1 MVARAITHWMVRQ
14 NVIHE
19 EDEELYEFA
28 LQSLFYSLAPFI
40 LSLFIGTIL
49 GQVRDG
55 IVLSIPL
62 CFIRKYSGG
71 YHAPYGWMCM
81 LISVSLLLVSILI
94 QPYVQCNVWLLALSV
109 LAFLS
114 LSILSPIDSK
124 NRPLEQME
132 KRRYKKS
139 TIIMTLSCEIVY
151 LCMWVLRMEQV
162 ASVVAMGIILA
173 ASLQLPCIPK
183 LLKKTIR

>member
-1 MVARAITHWMVRQ
+1 MVAKMV
-14 NVIHE
+14 
-19 EDEELYEFA
+19 
-28 LQSLFYSLAPFI
+28 
-40 LSLFIGTIL
+40 
-49 GQVRDG
+49 
-55 IVLSIPL
+55 
-62 CFIRKYSGG
+62 
-71 YHAPYGWMCM
+71 
-81 LISVSLLLVSILI
+81 VSILI

-114 LSILSPIDSK
+114 LCILSPIDSK

-162 ASVVAMGIILA
+162 ASAVAMGIILA